1 MHRAQARLQRR
12 IGDTTFRRYIKR
24 MQKRRTIMKQAFSI
38 AAKRYGKGVGMRKE
52 NLSHA
57 IAGTSTPLSSST
69 GTNSRFRLNRLS
81 ALVLAAA
88 MALELSGCG
97 QAKDTP
103 ASQAAAESD
112 SGKVVIYTPTEDY
125 LIEYMQQRLDEA
137 FPDYDISLEYYHS
150 GDLAAKLK
158 AEGADTS
165 CDIIFDCEYGYLES
179 LSDNLAVIDFID
191 ADQFVEDMRSPDGKY
206 MPVDR
211 YSGSVIVR
219 PDLLA
224 EKGLPVPQSYADLLN
239 PAYRGL
245 IEMPDPTQSSTGY
258 LFLKS
263 LANAWGEEE
272 ALAYF
277 DQLDENILQYTSGG
291 SAPVKDAVA
300 GECAVALSLTFKA
313 VDLINEGANLE
324 ILFFEEGAPYTPAG
338 LSIVAGHETRKAVID
353 VVNYF
358 YSDIIDD
365 YLSTYLP
372 EQIKVGQVNSV
383 ENYPTDIPY
392 ADMSHNTPDV
402 KEALLAKWE
411 H

>member
-1 MHRAQARLQRR
+1 
-12 IGDTTFRRYIKR
+12 
-24 MQKRRTIMKQAFSI
+24 MKNAFSI
-38 AAKRYGKGVGMRKE
+38 AAKNSGKGVGME
-52 NLSHA
+52 NKSLT
-57 IAGTSTPLSSST
+57 IADTPSLHTSRTEH
-69 GTNSRFRLNRLS
+69 RFKRLG
-81 ALVLAAA
+81 ALGLAAA
-88 MALELSGCG
+88 MVLGLTACG
-97 QAKDTP
+97 SKQETP
-103 ASQAAAESD
+103 DSPAADGADRE
-112 SGKVVIYTPTEDY
+112 KVVIYTPTEDY
-125 LIEYMQQRLDEA
+125 LIEYMQQRLDEQ
-137 FPDYDISLEYYHS
+137 FPQYDFSLEYYHS

-191 ADQFVEDMRSPDGKY
+191 PDQFVEDMRSPDNKY

-219 PDLLA
+219 PDLLE
-224 EKGLPVPQSYADLLN
+224 EKGLPIPQSYDDLL
-239 PAYRGL
+239 AGEYRGL

-277 DQLDENILQYTSGG
+277 DKLDENILQYTGGG

-300 GECAVALSLTFKA
+300 GECAIALSLTFKA
-313 VDLINEGANLE
+313 VDLINEGADLD
-324 ILFFEEGAPYTPAG
+324 ILFFKEGAPYTPAG
-338 LSIVAGHETRKAVID
+338 LSIIAGHETRQPVID
-353 VVNYF
+353 VVTYF
-358 YSDIIDD
+358 YSDVIDD

-372 EQIKVGQVNSV
+372 EKVKVDQVNSV

-392 ADMSHNTPDV
+392 ADMSNNTPDG

>member
-1 MHRAQARLQRR
+1 
-12 IGDTTFRRYIKR
+12 
-24 MQKRRTIMKQAFSI
+24 MKQAFSI

-191 ADQFVEDMRSPDGKY
+191 TDQFVEDMRSPDGKY

-224 EKGLPVPQSYADLLN
+224 DAALLPPQIMQLSLALGSDYDDIDTCEQMTQF
-239 PAYRGL
+239 L
-245 IEMPDPTQSSTGY
+245 IERRQ
-258 LFLKS
+258 
-263 LANAWGEEE
+263 
-272 ALAYF
+272 
-277 DQLDENILQYTSGG
+277 
-291 SAPVKDAVA
+291 VK
-300 GECAVALSLTFKA
+300 
-313 VDLINEGANLE
+313 
-324 ILFFEEGAPYTPAG
+324 
-338 LSIVAGHETRKAVID
+338 
-353 VVNYF
+353 
-358 YSDIIDD
+358 
-365 YLSTYLP
+365 
-372 EQIKVGQVNSV
+372 
-383 ENYPTDIPY
+383 
-392 ADMSHNTPDV
+392 
-402 KEALLAKWE
+402 
-411 H
+411 

>member
-1 MHRAQARLQRR
+1 
-12 IGDTTFRRYIKR
+12 
-24 MQKRRTIMKQAFSI
+24 MKNAFSI
-38 AAKRYGKGVGMRKE
+38 AAKHSGNGVGME
-52 NLSHA
+52 NKSLT
-57 IAGTSTPLSSST
+57 IADTPSLHTSRTEH
-69 GTNSRFRLNRLS
+69 RFKRLG
-81 ALVLAAA
+81 ALGLAAA
-88 MALELSGCG
+88 MVLGLTACG
-97 QAKDTP
+97 SKQETP
-103 ASQAAAESD
+103 DSPAADGADRE
-112 SGKVVIYTPTEDY
+112 KVVIYTPTEDY
-125 LIEYMQQRLDEA
+125 LIEYMQQRLDEQ
-137 FPDYDISLEYYHS
+137 FPQYDISLEYYHS

-191 ADQFVEDMRSPDGKY
+191 PDQFVEDMRSPDNKY

-219 PDLLA
+219 PDLLE
-224 EKGLPVPQSYADLLN
+224 EKGLPIPQSYDDLL
-239 PAYRGL
+239 ADEYRGL

-277 DQLDENILQYTSGG
+277 DKLDENILQYTGGG

-300 GECAVALSLTFKA
+300 GECAIALSLTFKA
-313 VDLINEGANLE
+313 VDLINEGADLD
-324 ILFFEEGAPYTPAG
+324 ILFFKEGAPYTPAG
-338 LSIVAGHETRKAVID
+338 LSIIAGHETRQPVID
-353 VVNYF
+353 VVTYF
-358 YSDIIDD
+358 YSDVIDD

-372 EQIKVGQVNSV
+372 EKVKVDQVNSV

-392 ADMSHNTPDV
+392 ADMSNNTPDV

>member
-1 MHRAQARLQRR
+1 
-12 IGDTTFRRYIKR
+12 
-24 MQKRRTIMKQAFSI
+24 MKKAFSI
-38 AAKRYGKGVGMRKE
+38 AAKLCGKGVGME
-52 NLSHA
+52 NEHLA
-57 IAGTSTPLSSST
+57 IAGTPTPHTSHTGQRFGLKRLIALGLS
-69 GTNSRFRLNRLS
+69 
-81 ALVLAAA
+81 AA
-88 MALELSGCG
+88 MALSFAACGSGKE
-97 QAKDTP
+97 AP
-103 ASQAAAESD
+103 VSPAAEEN
-112 SGKVVIYTPTEDY
+112 GKEKVVIYTPTEDY
-125 LIEYMQQRLDEA
+125 LIEYMQQRLEEQ
-137 FPDYDISLEYYHS
+137 FPQYDISLEYYHS

-191 ADQFVEDMRSPDGKY
+191 TDQFVEDMRSPDNKY

-219 PDLLA
+219 PDLLE
-224 EKGLPVPQSYADLLN
+224 EKGLPIPQSYADLLKSE
-239 PAYRGL
+239 YRGL

-263 LANAWGEEE
+263 LVNAWGEEA

-277 DQLDENILQYTSGG
+277 DQLDENILQYTGGG

-300 GECAVALSLTFKA
+300 GECAIALSLTFKA
-313 VDLINEGANLE
+313 VDLINEGADLD

-338 LSIVAGHETRKAVID
+338 LSIVAGHETRQAVID

-358 YSDIIDD
+358 YSDVIDD

-372 EQIKVGQVNSV
+372 EQVKVDQVNSV